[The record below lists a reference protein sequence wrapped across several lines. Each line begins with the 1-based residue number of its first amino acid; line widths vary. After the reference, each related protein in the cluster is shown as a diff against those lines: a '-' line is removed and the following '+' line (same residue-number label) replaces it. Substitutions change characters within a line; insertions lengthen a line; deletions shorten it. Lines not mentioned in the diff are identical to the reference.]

1 MKFINIL
8 NKLISKIMLDNKEM
22 YEIISETKTIINEKD
37 ENLKKFMIEISQLA
51 EIKYENKNLKQQ
63 INDLI
68 NQINL
73 TRNYY

>member
-1 MKFINIL
+1 
-8 NKLISKIMLDNKEM
+8 
-22 YEIISETKTIINEKD
+22 
-37 ENLKKFMIEISQLA
+37 MIEISQLA

-63 INDLI
+63 VNDLI